1 MSQAPPRPLS
11 SAQVSSLQAKRRT
24 QRFHWAD
31 MTFFGMMAT
40 VSLAGLIIVG
50 IMVFKQQQWYQQA
63 ALQYA
68 QHYAQ
73 LAAKPTS
80 ITELSFIV
88 PYQDGLIT
96 LAPAHLEVWEDYSR
110 TLLDETNPALKNPF
124 ILTAWQTAQQQV
136 DKPFYQFDNTAN
148 QLNYAVPLIDQG
160 ELIGLRVLQF
170 NLNNT
175 LLGII
180 LHEKLLIFI
189 ALLLVMWI
197 GLGFLFSQ
205 HYRYYRR
212 TQTSLSQLYISNC
225 LLEKE
230 QTYLLAHQAE
240 MDLNKAKM
248 DSLYEDLKNYAQDLE
263 YMQKAALNI
272 MQDMDEARR
281 EANAANKTKS
291 EFLANMSHEIR
302 TPMNGVLGMLS
313 LVLDSEL
320 TAQQREYLEVAS
332 YSGDILLNL
341 INDILDYSKIEAG
354 RLELENIDFDLR
366 RSVDDVVEL
375 LSEKAES
382 KGLAVGT
389 LYSANLPQTV
399 NGDPTRFRQVITN
412 LLGNAIK
419 FTGAGEVLIRVS
431 LLDKAQAMNPVPPTQ
446 ADSFVGVYCEVCD
459 TGIGISPEAQEK
471 IFESFSQADGSTT
484 RKYGGTGLGLAL
496 CKQLV
501 NCMGGEISVQSELG
515 KGSIF
520 GFSVQFRPPQQT
532 DKQEEWTRHSDLDGL
547 HALIVDD
554 NATNRKILEHNFDVW
569 KIRHSSCENGKEALT
584 VLQTAV
590 DHDDPFNFAVLDMMM
605 EGMDGL
611 SLSYAIKTNPKIAPT
626 RLIMLS
632 SHAQRG
638 DAENAKK
645 VGFSAYLT
653 KPVRQ
658 SKLYEAITLV
668 MGLQEHQ
675 QDVLIT
681 QHTISELHHQKNKRI
696 LLVEDN
702 VFNQKVAL
710 GMLQKLGLQI
720 DVAHNGKEAVGALQ
734 QQNYDLV
741 FMDCQMPIMD
751 GFEATA
757 LIREQENKDMPSVP
771 IIAMTA
777 NAMEGDKDKCLAA
790 QMNDYMSKPF
800 KMASLQEML
809 VKWL

>member
-11 SAQVSSLQAKRRT
+11 NPQLSSLQSERKTRRF
-24 QRFHWAD
+24 RWVD
-31 MTFFGMMAT
+31 ITFFSMMIT
-40 VSLAGLIIVG
+40 VSLATLITFG
-50 IMVFKQQQWYQQA
+50 IMLFKQQQWQQQA

-68 QHYAQ
+68 QYYAQ
-73 LAAKPTS
+73 LPTKPIST
-80 ITELSFIV
+80 IELNFTV
-88 PYQDGLIT
+88 PYQNTLIT
-96 LAPAHLEVWEDYSR
+96 LAPAHLEVWEDYSS
-110 TLLDETNPALKNPF
+110 TLLNKTNPALKNPF
-124 ILTAWQTAQQQV
+124 ILAAWQTAQQEI
-136 DKPFYQFDNTAN
+136 DKPFYQFDNMAN
-148 QLNYAVPLIDQG
+148 QLNYAVPLIEQG
-160 ELIGLRVLQF
+160 ELVGLRILQF

-175 LLGII
+175 LLSIV
-180 LHEKLLIFI
+180 LNEKLLIFI
-189 ALLLVMWI
+189 TLLLIMWI

-230 QTYLLAHQAE
+230 QKYLLAHQAE
-240 MDLNKAKM
+240 MDLNKVKTDA
-248 DSLYEDLKNYAQDLE
+248 LYEDLKNYAQDLE

-281 EANAANKTKS
+281 EANAANRTKS

-313 LVLDSEL
+313 LVLDSKL

-354 RLELENIDFDLR
+354 RLELESIDFDLR

-382 KGLAVGT
+382 KSLTVGT
-389 LYSANLPQTV
+389 LYSANLPQII

-419 FTGAGEVLIRVS
+419 FTDAGEVLIRVK
-431 LLDKAQAMNPVPPTQ
+431 LLDKAQAAEPEQLTQ
-446 ADSFVGVYCEVCD
+446 QDDFVSVYCEVCD
-459 TGIGISPEAQEK
+459 TGIGIPLKAQKK

-501 NCMGGEISVQSELG
+501 NCMGGEINVRSELG
-515 KGSIF
+515 KGSVF

-532 DKQEEWTRHSDLDGL
+532 DEEKQWTRHPDLRGL

-569 KIRHSSCENGKEALT
+569 EIRHTSCENGQQALT
-584 VLQTAV
+584 VLREAV

-681 QHTISELHHQKNKRI
+681 QHTISELHYKKDKHI

-702 VFNQKVAL
+702 IFNQKVAL
-710 GMLQKLGLQI
+710 GMLQKLGLKVDI
-720 DVAHNGKEAVGALQ
+720 AHNGQEAVNALQ
-734 QQNYDLV
+734 QQSYDLV
-741 FMDCQMPIMD
+741 FMDCQMPVMD

-757 LIREQENKDMPSVP
+757 LIREQENRDIPGVP

-777 NAMEGDKDKCLAA
+777 NAMDGDKDKCLTA
-790 QMNDYMSKPF
+790 QMSDYMSKPF
-800 KMASLQEML
+800 KINSLQEML
-809 VKWL
+809 AKWL